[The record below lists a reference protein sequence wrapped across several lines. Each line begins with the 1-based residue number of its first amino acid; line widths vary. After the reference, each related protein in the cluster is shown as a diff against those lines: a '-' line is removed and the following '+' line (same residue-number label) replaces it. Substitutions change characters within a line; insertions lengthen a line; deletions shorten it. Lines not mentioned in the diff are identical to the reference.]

1 MVLTLTVSEWVLSLG
16 NSVSIFRSVSLM
28 SVSLGQYLMSVSLG
42 LLVPVSQISKRK
54 AASVFLFEGYKLLE
68 TF

>member
-54 AASVFLFEGYKLLE
+54 TASVFLFEGYKLLE

>member
-1 MVLTLTVSEWVLSLG
+1 MVLTLTVSERVLSLG

-54 AASVFLFEGYKLLE
+54 TASVFLFEGYKLLE